1 MRNACVFRTAP
12 NSFIFLSSLA
22 NRAARQKDHRIRLFG
37 FIRNYTPPSTPAARA
52 ILPTSGKGYPQKVSS
67 SHQLAFGG
75 KQNRHPR
82 VPVYSSLTLSK
93 TSSSRGTVHPRVCNN
108 WGDNRGAP
116 RQRRTATARSTTSAV
131 TGVTGGS
138 TSSRRRCLG
147 SRRLCRRLCRRLRR
161 RLRDRRL
168 RCNRAIKRGGGWCAR
183 NCRTHRIGDW

>member
-22 NRAARQKDHRIRLFG
+22 NRADRQKDHRIRLFG
-37 FIRNYTPPSTPAARA
+37 FIRNYTPPSTPAVRA
-52 ILPTSGKGYPQKVSS
+52 ILPTSGRGYPQKVSS

-82 VPVYSSLTLSK
+82 VPVYSSLTLRK
-93 TSSSRGTVHPRVCNN
+93 TSKSRGAVHPRVCNN

-116 RQRRTATARSTTSAV
+116 RQRRTATARSTTSAT

-138 TSSRRRCLG
+138 TSSRRCWASRSLCG
-147 SRRLCRRLCRRLRR
+147 SLCRSLCRRLW
-161 RLRDRRL
+161 DGRL
-168 RCNRAIKRGGGWCAR
+168 RCNRAIKRGGGWCAH